1 MEILLFYIFVTFLV
15 IMQTIAGVGVLVL
28 GTPLMLIFN
37 YQIIELINILL
48 PISILTSLINYLYLK
63 QNKKNF
69 KIKLDQNIK
78 KTFIFIFLPSISI
91 GLILVKEFNQAL
103 NFKILVSSTIMISLI
118 IKWKFQPRIEV
129 LSISI
134 KKFIVAIIG
143 VIHGLS
149 NSGGTLLTIFFTI
162 LNKNKK
168 NQSRYSITF
177 YYLIFVFTQYMIFLV
192 VFEKR
197 ILSNFSL
204 EMIFLIIFGS
214 LIGNYLVKKISEIF
228 FQRLIEALAL
238 FSAIV
243 LLIS

>member
-1 MEILLFYIFVTFLV
+1 M
-15 IMQTIAGVGVLVL
+15 
-28 GTPLMLIFN
+28 
-37 YQIIELINILL
+37 
-48 PISILTSLINYLYLK
+48 
-63 QNKKNF
+63 
-69 KIKLDQNIK
+69 
-78 KTFIFIFLPSISI
+78 PSISI

-168 NQSRYSITF
+168 NNLDT
-177 YYLIFVFTQYMIFLV
+177 V
-192 VFEKR
+192 
-197 ILSNFSL
+197 
-204 EMIFLIIFGS
+204 
-214 LIGNYLVKKISEIF
+214 
-228 FQRLIEALAL
+228 
-238 FSAIV
+238 
-243 LLIS
+243 

>member
-134 KKFIVAIIG
+134 KKFIVAII
-143 VIHGLS
+143 
-149 NSGGTLLTIFFTI
+149 
-162 LNKNKK
+162 
-168 NQSRYSITF
+168 
-177 YYLIFVFTQYMIFLV
+177 
-192 VFEKR
+192 E
-197 ILSNFSL
+197 
-204 EMIFLIIFGS
+204 
-214 LIGNYLVKKISEIF
+214 
-228 FQRLIEALAL
+228 
-238 FSAIV
+238 
-243 LLIS
+243 

>member
-1 MEILLFYIFVTFLV
+1 MEILFFYIFVTFLV

-37 YQIIELINILL
+37 YQIIELMNILL
-48 PISILTSLINYLYLK
+48 PISILTSLINYSYLK
-63 QNKKNF
+63 QNKKNL

-78 KTFIFIFLPSISI
+78 KTFIFIFLPAISV
-91 GLILVKEFNQAL
+91 GLILVKEFNQTL
-103 NFKILVSSTIMISLI
+103 NFKILVSSTIMLSLI
-118 IKWKFQPRIEV
+118 IKWKFQEKIEV
-129 LSISI
+129 LSIGI

-143 VIHGLS
+143 IIHGLS
-149 NSGGTLLTIFFTI
+149 NSGGTLLTIFFTF
-162 LNKNKK
+162 LNKNRK

-177 YYLIFVFTQYMIFLV
+177 YYLIFVFIQYMVFLI

-197 ILSNFSL
+197 ILSDFSF
-204 EMIFLIIFGS
+204 EIIFLIIFGS
-214 LIGNYLVKKISEIF
+214 LIGNYLVKKISETF
-228 FQRLIEALAL
+228 FQRLIETLAL

>member
-1 MEILLFYIFVTFLV
+1 
-15 IMQTIAGVGVLVL
+15 
-28 GTPLMLIFN
+28 
-37 YQIIELINILL
+37 
-48 PISILTSLINYLYLK
+48 
-63 QNKKNF
+63 
-69 KIKLDQNIK
+69 
-78 KTFIFIFLPSISI
+78 
-91 GLILVKEFNQAL
+91 
-103 NFKILVSSTIMISLI
+103 MISLI

-204 EMIFLIIFGS
+204 EIILLIIF
-214 LIGNYLVKKISEIF
+214 
-228 FQRLIEALAL
+228 
-238 FSAIV
+238 
-243 LLIS
+243 